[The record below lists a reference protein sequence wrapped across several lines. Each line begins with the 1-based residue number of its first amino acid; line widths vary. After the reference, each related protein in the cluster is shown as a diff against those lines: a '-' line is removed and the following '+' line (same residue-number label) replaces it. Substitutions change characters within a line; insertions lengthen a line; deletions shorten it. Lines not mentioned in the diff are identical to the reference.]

1 MKNILKIFIFGIVLT
16 MTTNVF
22 AQTYGVRA
30 GLNLSNVLYK
40 LGDVEDSRYN
50 MNPGFHVGATVDI
63 PISGIFSFESGLMF
77 STKGYKH
84 SFEGLFVNEEGISQ
98 NGKIETTMNLY
109 YLEIPLTAKA
119 SFDIGGAKIYGLFG
133 PYLGLGLSRK
143 INEKVTMDT
152 DTETHKSKYS
162 WPSEENGGYKRLDYG
177 LVFGAGVEIKAF
189 QIGVNYGLG
198 LANLHYKQ
206 EIESPNQVNT
216 SMKNRVLGIS
226 LGYRFGL

>member
-1 MKNILKIFIFGIVLT
+1 MKNVLKIFIIGIVLT
-16 MTTNVF
+16 MNSNVF

-63 PISGIFSFESGLMF
+63 PLTGIFSIESGLLF
-77 STKGYKH
+77 SNKGYKH
-84 SFEGLFVNEEGISQ
+84 DFEGFFGN
-98 NGKIETTMNLY
+98 NGTTEYRKYETTMNLY

-133 PYLGLGLSRK
+133 PYFGIGLTSKANG
-143 INEKVTMDT
+143 KVTRGLE
-152 DTETHKSKYS
+152 TETFRGNYS

-177 LVFGAGVEIKAF
+177 LAFGVGVEINAL

-198 LANLHYKQ
+198 
-206 EIESPNQVNT
+206 
-216 SMKNRVLGIS
+216 
-226 LGYRFGL
+226 